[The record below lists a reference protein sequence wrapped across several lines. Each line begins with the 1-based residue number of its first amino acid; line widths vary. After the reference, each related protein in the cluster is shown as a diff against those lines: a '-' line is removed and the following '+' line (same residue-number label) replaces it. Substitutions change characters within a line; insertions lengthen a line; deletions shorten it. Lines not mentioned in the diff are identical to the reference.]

1 MNETASVIHDSVHDT
16 DFVVLCTFEIINK
29 VVLKPLDAET
39 HMYGL
44 KIVNVFSETKK
55 VKIQ

>member
-29 VVLKPLDAET
+29 VVLKPLDET
-39 HMYGL
+39 DMY
-44 KIVNVFSETKK
+44 VWPEDC
-55 VKIQ
+55 